1 MGLISKAADLY
12 YTFRFLKVL
21 VTPWTEMP
29 AYKLGI
35 IDANGK
41 VLRKSATL
49 KTEAEKDAYTPF
61 HRLVFNIKKTLNA
74 IPGGKSKIASYAAAL
89 YLIKEQTG
97 MSDKGIQQMLE
108 RIDGLDIRVNVVENT
123 WMLDTSGRLQPG
135 TYLLKQDAPLIQTSE
150 FRAYRGSKVD
160 IKEALSPVA
169 KILGVPIY
177 QATHRETGQIIC
189 FSKEDITR

>member
-49 KTEAEKDAYTPF
+49 KTEAERDAYTPF

-74 IPGGKSKIASYAAAL
+74 IPGGKSRIASYAAAL
-89 YLIKEQTG
+89 YLIKEHTG
-97 MSDKGIQQMLE
+97 MSHDGIQQMLE
-108 RIDGLDIRVNVVENT
+108 KIEGFDTKISVSENT
-123 WMLDTSGRLQPG
+123 WLLDNK
-135 TYLLKQDAPLIQTSE
+135 LL
-150 FRAYRGSKVD
+150 VD
-160 IKEALSPVA
+160 VRHSLFK
-169 KILGVPIY
+169 
-177 QATHRETGQIIC
+177 
-189 FSKEDITR
+189 

>member
-49 KTEAEKDAYTPF
+49 KTEAERDAYTPF
-61 HRLVFNIKKTLNA
+61 HRLVFNI
-74 IPGGKSKIASYAAAL
+74 
-89 YLIKEQTG
+89 
-97 MSDKGIQQMLE
+97 
-108 RIDGLDIRVNVVENT
+108 R
-123 WMLDTSGRLQPG
+123 
-135 TYLLKQDAPLIQTSE
+135 SE
-150 FRAYRGSKVD
+150 EHTV
-160 IKEALSPVA
+160 
-169 KILGVPIY
+169 
-177 QATHRETGQIIC
+177 
-189 FSKEDITR
+189 

>member
-49 KTEAEKDAYTPF
+49 KTEAERDAYTPF
-61 HRLVFNIKKTLNA
+61 HRLVFNIMKTLNA
-74 IPGGKSKIASYAAAL
+74 IPGGKSRIASYAAAL
-89 YLIKEQTG
+89 YLIKEHTG
-97 MSDKGIQQMLE
+97 MSHNGIQQMLE
-108 RIDGLDIRVNVVENT
+108 KIEGFDTKISVSENT
-123 WMLDTSGRLQPG
+123 WLLDNKGRLQPG
-135 TYLLKQDAPLIQTSE
+135 SYTLKQDAPLIQTNE
-150 FRAYRGSKVD
+150 FRAYRGTKVD
-160 IKEALSPVA
+160 IAEAVA
-169 KILGVPIY
+169 PIGSILGVSIF
-177 QATHRETGQIIC
+177 TGKHRETGQMIC
-189 FSKEDITR
+189 FAKEDITR

>member
-35 IDANGK
+35 IDSNGK

-49 KTEAEKDAYTPF
+49 NTPAEKDAYTPF

-74 IPGGKSKIASYAAAL
+74 VPGGKSKIASYAAAL

-97 MSDKGIQQMLE
+97 MSENGIQQMLE
-108 RIDGLDIRVNVVENT
+108 KIEGFDLKIGVTENT

-135 TYLLKQDAPLIQTSE
+135 TYVLKQDAPLVQTAE

-160 IKEALSPVA
+160 IKEALLPVT
-169 KILGVPIY
+169 KILGVAVY